1 MPSCCNKVPSFNP
14 EIRED
19 GAKERFQRITE
30 AYEALKVGGEHST
43 ISAGFAVIALHFE
56 II

>member
-1 MPSCCNKVPSFNP
+1 VPSFNP